1 MYVCYIAQRQHET
14 TKREGGREREREKE
28 KENNSMISPWY
39 TMKLAILIR
48 ANSHSS
54 GELENLPVARPCF
67 GSSS

>member
-1 MYVCYIAQRQHET
+1 MRQQRE
-14 TKREGGREREREKE
+14 KEGGREREREREKE
-28 KENNSMISPWY
+28 KENKSMISPWY

-67 GSSS
+67 GSSSCH